1 MLQEEKRL
9 CSRKPLRPFH
19 KCRSI
24 TLTVTVIYNRR
35 ETRQP
40 CRKVG
45 QPERFEQDV
54 LHPGEEAELLLYR
67 HVKFMKTTGRSISQV
82 RMKWDGF
89 LLLRSILRGVWNV
102 GLRRGYH
109 LFTST
114 GIYCF
119 FSLLTRSCLGHAF
132 F

>member
-1 MLQEEKRL
+1 VLQEEKRR
-9 CSRKPLRPFH
+9 SKRKPLRPFH

-54 LHPGEEAELLLYR
+54 LHTGEEAELLLHR
-67 HVKFMKTTGRSISQV
+67 HVKFMETTERGIDQV
-82 RMKWDGF
+82 RIGNGF
-89 LLLRSILRGVWNV
+89 CWGA
-102 GLRRGYH
+102 
-109 LFTST
+109 
-114 GIYCF
+114 
-119 FSLLTRSCLGHAF
+119 SCAAF
-132 F
+132 GTLI